1 MRSGPLRDTAS
12 WALIALP
19 VISGLWLAIGVGVLA
34 ALSPGYSH
42 VSHFMSVLGAAGAP
56 YAAWT
61 NYAVFIPT
69 ELWFLGFLALLN
81 ARLPDRRL
89 TRVSLIL
96 LATYAGLL
104 MLAAGLPCDAGC
116 NGGDDGQSAVHIAHM
131 IAAAVAYP
139 LALIG
144 LFLLVL
150 TLPQPSLLRRFAL
163 PSLAVGGGLFGAIIA
178 VPEAQGLF
186 QRLLEAWIYAQFIAL
201 GVHAALC
208 LRPQ

>member
-1 MRSGPLRDTAS
+1 LRSLPLRDTAF

-19 VISGLWLAIGVGVLA
+19 VISGLWLAIGVGILA

-42 VSHFMSVLGAAGAP
+42 VSHFMSVLGAAGSP
-56 YAAWT
+56 FAAWT

-69 ELWFLGFLALLN
+69 ELWFLAFLALLN
-81 ARLPDRRL
+81 TRLPDRRL

-96 LATYAGLL
+96 LAAYAGLL

-116 NGGDDGQSAVHIAHM
+116 DGGDAGHSAIHIAHM
-131 IAAAVAYP
+131 IAAATAYP

-150 TLPQPSLLRRFAL
+150 TLPRPSLLRRLAL
-163 PSLAVGGGLFGAIIA
+163 PSMAVGFGLFGAIIA

-186 QRLLEAWIYAQFIAL
+186 QRLLEAWIYAHFIAL
-201 GVHAALC
+201 GVHAALS